1 MDHIVTVLYLY
12 DCNNKGPNTNNRT
25 MEYGWRQNKDFWVE
39 QLVDPP
45 NEYII
50 KIYYNIVTS
59 CFDSLATRHSSKHKN
74 TSSQHWDAPGFNG

>member
-1 MDHIVTVLYLY
+1 MIAIIRAPT
-12 DCNNKGPNTNNRT
+12 RT
-25 MEYGWRQNKDFWVE
+25 IEQWNMVGARIKILWAE

-45 NEYII
+45 NEYIN